1 MDGPAHVTSA
11 RQARR
16 RQSVVAVAISALAVI
31 GIVVATGSD
40 GGGRSVSLSTPSST
54 SVTTVASA
62 LTTTSIAGTPPAPA
76 TSSPTIALPATTIP
90 ATTSPAT
97 TIAATTIAA
106 TTLPA
111 GSTAPPAGGLPS
123 VTAAA
128 YAVYDASTGTWLA
141 QSQADQQRPVGSVMK
156 LLTSY
161 VILQAGDLTK
171 EVTVPQ
177 LRVDLS
183 ESAIGL
189 YEGEQLPRDVL
200 LRAMLIV
207 SANDAAQTLAIDVG
221 GTTEGFVTMMNVAAA
236 ELGLTNTVAANPI
249 GLDADGAHSSA
260 RDMITVASVLIQN
273 ETFRAAVAK
282 TTASL
287 HGQTFANTNKLLTI
301 YPGADGIKTGHTT
314 GAGYCVVGSATRDG
328 RTLIVAVLGEPS
340 DNARVTDASALLD
353 WGFAQP

>member
-16 RQSVVAVAISALAVI
+16 RQSVAAVAISALAVI

-62 LTTTSIAGTPPAPA
+62 LTTTSIAGTPPAPV
-76 TSSPTIALPATTIP
+76 TSSPTTSPPAISVPTIPVATTTIP
-90 ATTSPAT
+90 AATISPT
-97 TIAATTIAA
+97 TI
-106 TTLPA
+106 PA

-141 QSQADQQRPVGSVMK
+141 ENQADQQRPVGSVMK
-156 LLTSY
+156 LLSSY

-177 LRVDLS
+177 LQVDLS

-189 YEGEQLPRDVL
+189 YTGEQLPRDVL

-221 GTTEGFVTMMNVAAA
+221 GTTEGFVTMMNAAA
-236 ELGLTNTVAANPI
+236 VELGLTNTVAANPI

-282 TTASL
+282 PTASL
-287 HGQTFANTNKLLTI
+287 HKQTFANTNKLLTT

-340 DNARVTDASALLD
+340 DTARVADASALLD